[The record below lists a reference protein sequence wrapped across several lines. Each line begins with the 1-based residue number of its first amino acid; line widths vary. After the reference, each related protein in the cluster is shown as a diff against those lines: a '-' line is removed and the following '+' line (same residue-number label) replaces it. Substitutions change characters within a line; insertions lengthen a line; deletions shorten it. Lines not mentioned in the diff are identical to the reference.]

1 MSSTICRVCLMNN
14 ETMVNIFDA
23 KHESGISI
31 ANVISKCTGYKV
43 ELEDRL
49 PKNICESCLQDAQNA
64 FDIIDTY
71 ERSHQIFSFFIDVR
85 KVKRESP
92 HSNCSKEG
100 TIEKE
105 ESHGENGKALK
116 GAEDEIERSH
126 QVFSFLKDVREEN
139 QDSTDFNCSEEGT
152 TEKEESPGGNKK
164 MENGKGEGNDNDDG
178 NSKNV
183 DDHRLNCPQC
193 AKNIHK
199 RSLKRH
205 LRTHIEDRPH
215 KCSHCSKSYTSHPQ
229 LKLHLKTHSGER
241 AFKCSVC
248 SKTFNQKSHLGPHLR
263 IHTGERPYKC
273 SICSNSFSQ
282 NATMLSHMRTH
293 SEERPFGCSQCPKT
307 FRQKAGLRGH
317 MITHSQER
325 PYSCSHCFTT
335 SRTKSNLKKHMLT
348 HTRERPFK

>member
-1 MSSTICRVCLMNN
+1 MSSTICRVCLINN

-49 PKNICESCLQDAQNA
+49 PKSICESCLQDAQNA

-92 HSNCSKEG
+92 HSNCSEEG

-105 ESHGENGKALK
+105 ESHGENGK
-116 GAEDEIERSH
+116 GED
-126 QVFSFLKDVREEN
+126 
-139 QDSTDFNCSEEGT
+139 
-152 TEKEESPGGNKK
+152 
-164 MENGKGEGNDNDDG
+164 NDNDDG
-178 NSKNV
+178 LDDNSNYVPSSKDGNSKSV
-183 DDHRLNCPQC
+183 DGHRLNCPQC
-193 AKNIHK
+193 TKNIHK

-205 LRTHIEDRPH
+205 LRTHIQDRPY
-215 KCSHCSKSYTSHPQ
+215 KCSQCSKSYTSHSQ

-273 SICSNSFSQ
+273 SICSNSFTLNS
-282 NATMLSHMRTH
+282 TMLSHMRTH
-293 SEERPFGCSQCPKT
+293 SEERPFGCSQCPKA

-325 PYSCSHCFTT
+325 PYSCSHCLTT
-335 SRTKSNLKKHMLT
+335 CRTKSNLKKHMLT
-348 HTRERPFK
+348 HTRERRFK